1 MSVWERGFV
10 HYYYGTGK
18 GKSTA
23 AMGLV
28 MRTLG
33 HSGRVYIGQFIKTMR
48 YGDILFLEQ
57 HTKPEECTIELY
69 GSMYGGTGCLIDH
82 KASAEDVQAA
92 EQGLARAVEQMCS
105 GLYDLVIW
113 DEVSMAVGLGLLKVA
128 KLIDAIKKR
137 PDECELVLTGR
148 HYCKELLPHCQLVT
162 NFAEVKHYYH
172 DGVLS
177 RPGIEH

>member
-1 MSVWERGFV
+1 MSMWERGFV

-23 AMGLV
+23 AMGLAI
-28 MRTLG
+28 RTLG
-33 HSGRVYIGQFIKTMR
+33 HGGRVYIGQFIKTMR
-48 YGDILFLEQ
+48 YGDVLFLEQ
-57 HTKPEECTIELY
+57 HTKREECAIELY

-82 KASAEDVQAA
+82 EASPQDVQAA

-105 GLYDLVIW
+105 GRYDLVIW
-113 DEVSMAVGLGLLKVA
+113 DEVSMAVGLGLLRIEA
-128 KLIDAIKKR
+128 LIDAIKKR

-148 HYCKELLPHCQLVT
+148 HYCEELLPYCQLVT

-172 DGVLS
+172 
-177 RPGIEH
+177 